1 MADSRAEVGN
11 EHDATGTFC
20 CARKERSA
28 PPQNDGGMSEGPIRR
43 KWTLCVSEKFPV
55 GFTGYSEGTES
66 NHVET
71 SDKPKL
77 RSIL

>member
-11 EHDATGTFC
+11 EHDAIGTFC
-20 CARKERSA
+20 CARMEQSA
-28 PPQNDGGMSEGPIRR
+28 PPQNDGGVSEGSVRC
-43 KWTLCVSEKFPV
+43 KETLCVPEKFPT
-55 GFTGYSEGTES
+55 GFTGYSAGTES